1 MLGREHVAF
10 GLASSAVVALATYN
24 PESPIFAY
32 PVIVTGF
39 ATLGSLV
46 PDIDSPE
53 TTIGKYTLPI
63 STIINNVF
71 GHRTITHDISIMVPL
86 FIASLLVGNPIF
98 FGIMFGIISH
108 FFLDGFT
115 KQGLC
120 LSYFY
125 TKFVMK
131 KDPERFNRICFLPYS
146 LRMTSGGVMSM
157 VTTYTLCVAFT
168 VTIGYIYTYFMG
180 TGLYTVV
187 EKLIE

>member
-10 GLASSAVVALATYN
+10 GLASSAVVALAAYN
-24 PESPIFAY
+24 PESSIFAY

-39 ATLGSLV
+39 ATLGSLM

-63 STIINNVF
+63 STVIDNVF
-71 GHRTITHDISIMVPL
+71 GHRTITHDVSIMVPL
-86 FIASLLVGNPIF
+86 FIASILIGNPIF
-98 FGIMFGIISH
+98 FGIMFGIMSH

-125 TKFVMK
+125 TRFVIK
-131 KDPERFNRICFLPYS
+131 KDPERFNRIGFLPYS
-146 LRMTSGGVMSM
+146 LRMTSGGAMSK
-157 VTTYTLCVAFT
+157 VITYAFCVAFVYAT
-168 VTIGYIYTYFMG
+168 SFIYTYFVG

-187 EKLIE
+187 EKLVK